1 MSTALESF
9 AQLVFI
15 IPNTLITWLGVN
27 NNHGSVSLCLIMYI
41 LMIILGLHYLSGYPT
56 RHKHCNSF
64 IDWIIE
70 KLKFLVMI
78 VSIIQSMFIII
89 VITLALCESITQF
102 VYTYPTPFWFFI
114 NRLIPSILAICI
126 LYQLYLMDCDK
137 SIESDNLKGLFY
149 AISCTCVIALFLVYT
164 AWFMIGIIIC
174 LVVRLLITE
183 IGVD

>member
-1 MSTALESF
+1 MSTTLESF
-9 AQLVFI
+9 ARLAFI
-15 IPNTLITWLGVN
+15 IPNTLITWLGFN
-27 NNHGSVSLCLIMYI
+27 DNHGLVSLYLIIYI
-41 LMIILGLHYLSGYPT
+41 LMILLGLQYIYEYQY
-56 RHKHCNSF
+56 RHKRCTSF
-64 IDWIIE
+64 KCWIIG
-70 KLKFLVMI
+70 KLKFLLMCI
-78 VSIIQSMFIII
+78 STIQSMFIII
-89 VITLALCESITQF
+89 GITLALCESTTEF